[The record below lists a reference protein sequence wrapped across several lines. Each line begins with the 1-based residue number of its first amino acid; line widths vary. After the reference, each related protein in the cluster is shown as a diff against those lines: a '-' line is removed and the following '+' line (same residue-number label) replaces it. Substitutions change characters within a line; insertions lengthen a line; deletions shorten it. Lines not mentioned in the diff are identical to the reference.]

1 MKMLLEGK
9 NAVIYGGGG
18 AIGGAVA
25 KAFAREGAK
34 VFLAGRTPDKLNAVV
49 TEITAFGGAAEAA
62 TVDALDKVSIESHLG
77 ELVRKAGSID
87 ISFNAIDLGDAQ
99 GAPLVEMTHEHF
111 MLPIGN
117 AMKTQFLTITA
128 AARNMAEKRS
138 GVILAITAQAGRKP
152 YPNTGGFGVACAA
165 IEGLCRQLAAELGPL
180 GIRVI
185 CLRSSGSPDAPG
197 VAAAMR
203 LHAENAGISVEAME
217 ERIAANTL
225 LKRMPRLADV
235 ANAAVLMA
243 SNHANAITGAV
254 ANVTCGEI
262 VD

>member
-1 MKMLLEGK
+1 MLLAGK

-18 AIGGAVA
+18 AVGGAVA
-25 KAFAREGAK
+25 KAFSREGAR
-34 VFLAGRTPDKLNAVV
+34 VFLAGRTLAKLDAVAENIR
-49 TEITAFGGAAEAA
+49 TSGGVAEAA
-62 TVDALDKVSIESHLG
+62 VVDALDKESIESHLDG
-77 ELVRKAGSID
+77 VTRRAGSID

-99 GAPLVEMTHEHF
+99 GAPLVEMTNEHF
-111 MLPIGN
+111 MLPIRN
-117 AMKTQFLTITA
+117 AMRTQFLTTTA
-128 AARNMAEKRS
+128 AARHMAEKRS

-152 YPNTGGFGVACAA
+152 YPNSGGFGVACAA
-165 IEGLCRQLAAELGPL
+165 IEGLCRQLAAELGPQ

-197 VAAAMR
+197 VEAAMQ
-203 LHAENAGISVEAME
+203 LHAENAGISVREMEA
-217 ERIAANTL
+217 RIAENTL

-243 SNHANAITGAV
+243 SNHANAITAAV

>member
-1 MKMLLEGK
+1 MLLVGK

-34 VFLAGRTPDKLNAVV
+34 VFLVGRTLDKLNAVV
-49 TEITAFGGAAEAA
+49 EDIIVSGGVAEAA
-62 TVDALDKVSIESHLG
+62 MADALNKDSIENHLG
-77 ELVRKAGSID
+77 EVVRKVGSID

-99 GAPLVEMTHEHF
+99 GAPLLEMTYEHF

-117 AMKTQFLTITA
+117 AMKTQFLTVTA
-128 AARNMAEKRS
+128 AARHMAQKRS

-165 IEGLCRQLAAELGPL
+165 IEGLCRQFAAELGPSR
-180 GIRVI
+180 IRVI

-197 VAAAMR
+197 VEAAMR
-203 LHAENAGISVEAME
+203 LHAENAGISVKAME
-217 ERIAANTL
+217 TRIAENTL
-225 LKRMPRLADV
+225 LKRMPRLSDV

-243 SNHANAITGAV
+243 SDHANAITGAV
-254 ANVTCGEI
+254 ANVTCGEL

>member
-1 MKMLLEGK
+1 MLLDGK
-9 NAVIYGGGG
+9 NAVIYGGAG

-25 KAFAREGAK
+25 RAFAREGAK
-34 VFLAGRTPDKLNAVV
+34 VFLAGRTLDKLNIVRKDILAS
-49 TEITAFGGAAEAA
+49 GGTAEAA
-62 TVDALDKVSIESHLG
+62 AVDALDQQSIESHLR
-77 ELVRKAGSID
+77 EVVRTAGSID

-117 AMKTQFLTITA
+117 AMKTQFLTGTA
-128 AARNMAEKRS
+128 AARHMTEKRS

-152 YPNTGGFGVACAA
+152 YPNSGGFGVACAA
-165 IEGLCRQLAAELGPL
+165 IEGVCRQLAAELGPQ

-197 VAAAMR
+197 VLAAMR

-217 ERIAANTL
+217 QRIAENTL
-225 LKRMPRLADV
+225 LKRMPRLSDV

>member
-1 MKMLLEGK
+1 MLLAGK

-18 AIGGAVA
+18 AVGGAVA
-25 KAFAREGAK
+25 RAFSGEGAK
-34 VFLAGRTPDKLNAVV
+34 VFLAGRTFDKLNIVRN
-49 TEITAFGGAAEAA
+49 EILASGGVAEAA
-62 TVDALDKVSIESHLG
+62 VVDALDKQSIESHLR
-77 ELVRKAGSID
+77 EVIRTAGSID

-117 AMKTQFLTITA
+117 AMKTQFLTATA
-128 AARNMAEKRS
+128 AARHMTEKRS

-152 YPNTGGFGVACAA
+152 YPNSGGFGVACAA
-165 IEGLCRQLAAELGPL
+165 IEGVCRQLAAELGPQ

-197 VAAAMR
+197 VLAAMR

-217 ERIAANTL
+217 QRIAENTL

>member
-1 MKMLLEGK
+1 MLLDGK
-9 NAVIYGGGG
+9 NAVIYGGAG

-25 KAFAREGAK
+25 RAFAREGAK
-34 VFLAGRTPDKLNAVV
+34 LFLAGRTLDKLEAIRADINAS
-49 TEITAFGGAAEAA
+49 GGVAEAA
-62 TVDALDKVSIESHLG
+62 AVDALDKQSIESYLD
-77 ELVRKAGSID
+77 EVVRKAGCID
-87 ISFNAIDLGDAQ
+87 ISFNAIDLGDSH

-117 AMKTQFLTITA
+117 AMKTQFLTVSA
-128 AARNMAEKRS
+128 AARHMIKKQS

-152 YPNTGGFGVACAA
+152 YPNSGGFGVACAA
-165 IEGLCRQLAAELGPL
+165 IEGLCRQFAAELGPQ
-180 GIRVI
+180 GIRVV

-197 VAAAMR
+197 VLAAMR

-217 ERIAANTL
+217 ARIAENTL
-225 LKRMPRLADV
+225 LKRMPRLSDV

-243 SNHANAITGAV
+243 SNHANGITGAV
-254 ANVTCGEI
+254 TNVTCGEI

>member
-1 MKMLLEGK
+1 MLLDGK
-9 NAVIYGGGG
+9 NAVIYGGAG

-25 KAFAREGAK
+25 RAFAREGAK
-34 VFLAGRTPDKLNAVV
+34 VFLAGRTLGKLNAVKEDIIAV
-49 TEITAFGGAAEAA
+49 GGDAEAA
-62 TVDALDKVSIESHLG
+62 VVDALDKPSIESYLD
-77 ELVRKAGSID
+77 EIVQKAGSID
-87 ISFNAIDLGDAQ
+87 ISFNAIDLGDSH
-99 GAPLVEMTHEHF
+99 GAPLVEMTNEHF

-117 AMKTQFLTITA
+117 AMKTQFLTVSA
-128 AARNMAEKRS
+128 AARHMIEKRT

-152 YPNTGGFGVACAA
+152 YPNSGGFGVACAA
-165 IEGLCRQLAAELGPL
+165 IEGLCRQFAAELGPQ

-197 VAAAMR
+197 VLSAMR

-217 ERIAANTL
+217 ARIAENTL
-225 LKRMPRLADV
+225 LKRMPRLSDV
-235 ANAAVLMA
+235 ANAAALMA